1 MRRCCL
7 RYPPCPRCPHIRDFK
22 RLAELLALRQEAVY
36 RRDMDKV
43 IEIDRDLWEM
53 GLPPPANDNEF
64 SGEG

>member
-1 MRRCCL
+1 
-7 RYPPCPRCPHIRDFK
+7 
-22 RLAELLALRQEAVY
+22 LLALRQEAVY